1 MQKMKLNPVK
11 GSLSDGLMMATI
23 EILLLAV
30 HDLPDLE
37 KRLLKAKER
46 VLFNQISNHP
56 EVKKT
61 IEKAH
66 KIAVE
71 QATRHKLNAQE
82 QDNG

>member
-1 MQKMKLNPVK
+1 MQKMKLNPVQTNR
-11 GSLSDGLMMATI
+11 LSEGLMMATI

-46 VLFNQISNHP
+46 VLFNQVSNHQD
-56 EVKKT
+56 VKKT

-66 KIAVE
+66 NIALE
-71 QATRHKLNAQE
+71 QATRHKSSE
-82 QDNG
+82 KKNG